1 MNKSTSSAEFDFF
14 TEMCEI
20 MGVLNG
26 GCQSSVCALL
36 HQMLECILVQ
46 DVYQVSNTLHFDNVM
61 HVRVKWIIVK
71 SPTTELSARK
81 EG

>member
-20 MGVLNG
+20 MGVLNE

-36 HQMLECILVQ
+36 HQMLDCILWQ

-61 HVRVKWIIVK
+61 HVCVK
-71 SPTTELSARK
+71 
-81 EG
+81 